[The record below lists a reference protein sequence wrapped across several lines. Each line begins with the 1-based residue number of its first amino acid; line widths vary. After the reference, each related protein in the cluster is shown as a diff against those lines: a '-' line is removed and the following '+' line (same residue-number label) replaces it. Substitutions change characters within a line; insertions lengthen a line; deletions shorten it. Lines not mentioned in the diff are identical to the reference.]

1 MEEFIT
7 SNLDRYQW
15 LLDRFKMQPKP
26 KLTPNSDSSLDN
38 LVCARIRPLAEEEVA
53 AGLPASIF
61 IRSREPGTFDAHE
74 LRHAVRG
81 KPVLRSSAYTVDR
94 SYGPDISTETIY
106 EDAVQHLVPWV
117 WGGGIGTLF
126 AYGQTGSG
134 KTFTISGIEK
144 LAAKDLLEGNLE
156 GDRKMFISV
165 TEFAGNSAFDLL
177 NGRRAISVLEDA
189 FGNTQLAGALEH
201 EVKAVSEV
209 LAHIEYATKFRLTE
223 ATKRNDT
230 SSRSHAVCR
239 IRIEIHDIPG
249 AEDGILYLV
258 DLAGSE
264 AARDRETHEPQRMKE
279 AKEINVSLS
288 VLKDCIRGK
297 VEADVL
303 IGTQTKKKPYVPFRQ
318 SALTK
323 VLKHVFDPAGTRVC
337 KNVIMACVNPCLLD
351 ISASRNTLRYAE
363 MLRVF
368 VPQVKGVKYRSDM
381 PTTWNNEQLREWIT
395 ANSGSP
401 SVDATVLA
409 PHETGAQLLRLPAP
423 EFEARCMKTPG
434 VIHEQAFAFR
444 QKLWQLH
451 VDSRRSKQKTQVD
464 EDDGPDTVLSHLNKF
479 DRSSSRELDALT
491 QSIPFKD
498 RIRPGMAVSWT
509 PTKEYD
515 MGCSWEELNIA
526 LILCPAAAVGPTTQD
541 TMGHRVDAGSVSNKM
556 ADGKYKRYLCA
567 MVSPAVLPGA
577 FEVSMWRYV
586 VVDVDDMDKEVILE
600 YDSATRFYHLA
611 V

>member
-26 KLTPNSDSSLDN
+26 KVTPNSDSSLDN

-61 IRSREPGTFDAHE
+61 IRSQEPGTFDAHE

-106 EDAVQHLVPWV
+106 EDAVQHLVPW
-117 WGGGIGTLF
+117 
-126 AYGQTGSG
+126 
-134 KTFTISGIEK
+134 
-144 LAAKDLLEGNLE
+144 
-156 GDRKMFISV
+156 
-165 TEFAGNSAFDLL
+165 
-177 NGRRAISVLEDA
+177 
-189 FGNTQLAGALEH
+189 H

-264 AARDRETHEPQRMKE
+264 AARDRDTHEPQRMKE

-297 VEADVL
+297 VEADAL

-423 EFEARCMKTPG
+423 EFETRCMKTPG

-451 VDSRRSKQKTQVD
+451 VDTRRSKQKTQVE

-491 QSIPFKD
+491 QYIPFKD
-498 RIRPGMAVSWT
+498 RIRPGMAISWT

-515 MGCSWEELNIA
+515 MGCSWEEFNIV
-526 LILCPAAAVGPTTQD
+526 LILCPAAAVGLTTQD
-541 TMGHRVDAGSVSNKM
+541 TMGRRVDAGSASNKM

-586 VVDVDDMDKEVILE
+586 VVDVDDMIWTKW
-600 YDSATRFYHLA
+600 
-611 V
+611 